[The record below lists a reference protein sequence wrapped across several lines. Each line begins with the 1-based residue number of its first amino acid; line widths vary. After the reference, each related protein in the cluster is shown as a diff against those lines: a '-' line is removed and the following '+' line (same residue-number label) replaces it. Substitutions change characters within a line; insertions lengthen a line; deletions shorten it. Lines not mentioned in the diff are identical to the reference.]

1 MLGRPRPGES
11 EDDLL
16 RFQQEFLRSGA
27 SPAVTVV
34 KKADKRK
41 VESEN
46 VASDGKRNEEQ
57 RDKVTLEGLPDLPP
71 TLQPAPPKKSRLK
84 PWKVQFEEDI
94 EASMEQQDQHIMAV
108 LPKVIE
114 RDTSNMPI
122 SFPLSTGLAFPKV
135 FHRSE
140 MQSEVPGDFKEAQ
153 PPSGKKSIF
162 AQKFAAKKAAEQ
174 ARTAPGP
181 CPTPQGNRGQRA
193 SGSCLTGISQEIR
206 ANRNSPASGGQR
218 YEAGKGAGGRMI
230 SQEAQSIHTENV
242 ARLQAMSEEE
252 IEQERKNLLMRLDP
266 GLVAFLKS
274 RKSGRETARG
284 TEDEMEI
291 TRTEQEQSQSKAQP
305 SPDEEEPK
313 DVRVTE
319 DNLPFKPEK
328 NWVHMH
334 VPEPEKL
341 EWMKDLPKPRKR
353 KTKKAMQ
360 ARFSFRGDLIPAD
373 TDLPT
378 HLGLHHHGQEPEEA
392 GYSLQEL
399 FHLSRSQ
406 VIQQRT
412 LALQTLAHIVQKA
425 KDGVFSSSIKPSLLA
440 ILLDAGFLFLVRFS
454 LDDSADNVI
463 AACVQALRALLVS
476 PGDEEYLDQTF
487 SWYLGAGT
495 FPLLPN
501 EVEEDDDDEE
511 EELRPTGD
519 KQPHK
524 PVSKDEKKP
533 DPDVAHV
540 DIIKGL
546 LKMKVLH
553 RLRYILEVVRP
564 VPSVVTEIFDILIR
578 IARHSSEA
586 CSQIVECPR
595 LMETIVREFL
605 PATWS
610 VPALE
615 EGQMVD
621 SIYGLP
627 SAAAMKLLRVLAS
640 AGRHMSAILL
650 NKYKLKGRIGRFLAE
665 DPGDLAL
672 EEGDS
677 CWLCTEALRLWAV
690 AASYAQACDLYKDLY
705 PVLVKILQ
713 KLPSLVAPSA
723 RGDALRNCS
732 SQRAE
737 ALVILLVNV
746 TNTAGCS
753 ADLHAQLTC
762 SVEDKTEHIPP
773 PPVNWSHVAGIK
785 PFLLACLK
793 SCLRDISCSEIW
805 GAKRQLT
812 STYMI
817 YLAAYYSK
825 LPQQPS
831 YRPVECLEELETFS
845 SEVLLPLLKL
855 PAVQNMFEDLIS
867 CSALCNPTSCS
878 PGPETIYSL
887 VSLSCAGGKPPLS
900 LLGARSPFSFLTAL
914 LCLINSICSAHKG
927 LVQQF
932 SVVLQS
938 KALRDYLNRSSKGTP
953 PVTHASAWLLRH
965 EFHFQFQ
972 VLKLAS
978 KVIAVD
984 CGLSLHA
991 PLYHYVTMTLLS
1003 RLLPGS
1009 EHLAHELLSG
1019 LAFNQDLI
1027 PEGKSGGPEA
1037 EDLRCIL
1044 RLGTDQDPG
1053 ASAHPSPTRGTLLA
1067 EAFKQLPSIRAGYLA
1082 QLAQLRP
1089 ALLQSQA
1096 CYKGNTHSVSSLLLP
1111 EMTGPLL
1118 PADWAFLPLIT
1129 LYERASREELRG
1141 QLVGSLPP
1149 GLVAGVTGCL
1159 QWLLL
1164 LETWRDGLLR
1174 SLAPAAKLARL
1185 TCVFLTGSDLF
1196 LERPVHDYLSAL
1208 LATFCQPSR
1217 MAALDL
1223 GVPLPGLSSFYD
1235 LYVDLLQQFESVSFG
1250 DHLFGCFLLLPLQR
1264 RFSVQ
1269 LREAVFGEH
1278 VGVLRA
1284 LGVPL
1289 NRLPVPLEAYTRPTE
1304 GSLGLLRQYF
1314 KTLVTGTLR
1323 LNWCPVLY
1331 AVAVA
1336 HVNGFIFSQETVD
1349 EAFDAA
1355 RRSMLRKAYLLTDEA
1370 LRKHLLYYKLPNI
1383 ESRCGFD
1390 MYEDLPAIRDKWM
1403 RKVLGERVYPR
1414 AGEQGV

>member
-140 MQSEVPGDFKEAQ
+140 MQSEVPGDFKEVSLWLALAFVKLM
-153 PPSGKKSIF
+153 PSVK
-162 AQKFAAKKAAEQ
+162 
-174 ARTAPGP
+174 P
-181 CPTPQGNRGQRA
+181 
-193 SGSCLTGISQEIR
+193 
-206 ANRNSPASGGQR
+206 R

-252 IEQERKNLLMRLDP
+252 IEQERKNLLMRL
-266 GLVAFLKS
+266 GECRLS
-274 RKSGRETARG
+274 RRVTV
-284 TEDEMEI
+284 
-291 TRTEQEQSQSKAQP
+291 TRRPLQ
-305 SPDEEEPK
+305 
-313 DVRVTE
+313 RCLFTE

-805 GAKRQLT
+805 G
-812 STYMI
+812 S
-817 YLAAYYSK
+817 
-825 LPQQPS
+825 
-831 YRPVECLEELETFS
+831 
-845 SEVLLPLLKL
+845 VLLISPQYGAPCLTAVLSLLS
-855 PAVQNMFEDLIS
+855 S

-1336 HVNGFIFSQETVD
+1336 HVNDSHSWLKIILLS
-1349 EAFDAA
+1349 
-1355 RRSMLRKAYLLTDEA
+1355 LRA